1 MRINNLVLILILTV
15 ALVGCFATRD
25 NAIFVT
31 KTSIGIDIENMPPTA
46 GIAYDRVEG
55 FFGPRYEDGHVP
67 PVVGAIFTDGT
78 LSNRTI
84 SQVFATGR
92 AAEIATG
99 SPDPDDDDDESSPN
113 KGAPK
118 TMFFG
123 TGTTLGLK
131 LGFGDGGITN
141 AVTFGYKRKEMTV
154 IPHTSTGA
162 FPSVLAT
169 LDNGTDT
176 AAASKVA
183 FKAKQFFATGV
194 AADSLAAAQSE
205 LFKGIAK
212 DSFASYRNTEL
223 TQTHLIVNALNC
235 LANIP
240 DSQLAAVWNNAE
252 ALNLF
257 SQDTAVYDVMK
268 TAATSASARVIYTS
282 EIAIDNPNSAEYG
295 ALLALHKTFVCR
307 LAEASQ

>member
-1 MRINNLVLILILTV
+1 MRINNLVLILILTA
-15 ALVGCFATRD
+15 ALAGCFATRD

-31 KTSIGIDIENMPPTA
+31 KTSIGIDIENTPPTA

-55 FFGPRYEDGHVP
+55 FFGPRYDDGHVP
-67 PVVGAIFTDGT
+67 PVVGAIFTDGS

-99 SPDPDDDDDESSPN
+99 SPDPDDDDESRPD

-123 TGTTLGLK
+123 TATTLGLK
-131 LGFGDGGITN
+131 LGFGDGGVTN

-154 IPHTSTGA
+154 IPHTSTGV

-176 AAASKVA
+176 EAASKVA

-194 AADSLAAAQSE
+194 AADSLAPAQSE
-205 LFKGIAK
+205 LFQGIAK
-212 DSFASYRNTEL
+212 DSFGSYRNTEL

-257 SQDTAVYDVMK
+257 SQDIAVYAAIK
-268 TAATSASARVIYTS
+268 SAATSASARVIYTS

-295 ALLALHKTFVCR
+295 ALLALHKAFVCR
-307 LAEASQ
+307 LTGASQ